1 MLIARDLFLERLIQS
16 RHTRLI
22 KVVTGIR
29 RCGKSFLL
37 TRLFHKWLLE
47 NGVDENHIIEISLEG
62 LENRVFRNPEYT
74 LSYIK
79 GKITDKEMHYIIIDE
94 VQLMEDFVEVLQSLL
109 LVDNYDIYVTGSNS
123 KFLSTDIATEF
134 RGRQMEIH
142 LQPLTFSE
150 FYGAKGGDKMDA
162 WNEYINFG
170 GLPQVVL
177 LDDFTQKKSYLSN
190 LYETVYLSD
199 LLEHNRIRNDE
210 GFRDTVRILASQIGT
225 PNNPGR
231 ISKTFMSVEHKNIS
245 NKTITDYLRFL
256 KEAFVTYECLRY
268 DVKGRKY
275 IGTETKYFFSDVGLR
290 NSIID
295 FRQPE
300 ETHLMENV
308 IYNELKARGYGVDV
322 GAVEIREFDEN
333 GKEVRKK
340 LEVDF
345 VINRGSERYYI
356 QSAWQ
361 MPTEEK
367 IYQESRP
374 LKSIPDSFK
383 KIIIEGRSMIPY
395 HDNDGILHLGL
406 YDFLLKPGAINM

>member
-1 MLIARDLFLERLIQS
+1 MLIGRNIFLERLIRS
-16 RHTRLI
+16 RHTKLI

-37 TRLFHKWLLE
+37 TKIFHGWLLE
-47 NGVDENHIIEISLEG
+47 NGVDEDHIIEISLEG
-62 LENRVFRNPEYT
+62 FENRSFRNPEYT
-74 LSYIK
+74 LSYIRK
-79 GKITDKEMHYIIIDE
+79 RAADKEMHYIIIDE

-109 LVDNYDIYVTGSNS
+109 LVSNYDIYVTGSNS

-150 FYGAKGGDKMDA
+150 FYGAKGGDKTDA

-177 LDDFTQKKSYLSN
+177 LEDYSQKKSYLAN
-190 LYETVYLSD
+190 LYETVYLAD
-199 LLEHNRIRNDE
+199 LIEHNNIRNDD
-210 GFRDTVRILASQIGT
+210 GFRDTARILASQIGT

-231 ISKTFMSVEHKNIS
+231 ISKTFSSVEHKSIS
-245 NKTITDYLRFL
+245 NKTVTDYLRFL

-268 DVKGRKY
+268 DVKGRRY

-308 IYNELKARGYGVDV
+308 IYNELKARGFGIDV
-322 GAVEIREFDEN
+322 GAVEVRETDEN

-345 VINRGSERYYI
+345 VVNRGSERYYI

-361 MPTEEK
+361 MPTAEK
-367 IYQESRP
+367 QAQESRP
-374 LKSIPDSFK
+374 LRNIQDSFK
-383 KIIIEGRSMIPY
+383 KIIIEGRSLIPY
-395 HDNDGILHLGL
+395 HDENGILHLGL
-406 YDFLLKPGAINM
+406 YDFLLKPDSIDM